1 MVEPRCVNCARRVP
15 WLSFWG
21 NLTAT
26 IYKIVVG
33 VLGGSSALIA
43 DGIHSFTDVIGTSAI
58 LISRRISDRPADEDH
73 PFGHGKAEFMGSVFI
88 YVVLLFLSVGIFIG
102 GVFVIISGNIAEPRI
117 VTILA
122 AAISVF
128 YNVLMFRLGSCA
140 GSKNNSPALMAN
152 AFENRT
158 DAISSVACVLG
169 IGAAVL
175 IDPICDPLAA
185 MAVGVVIFAN
195 SIVQLRESMQGL
207 MDRALPPDAV
217 ERIRQVVLAQE
228 SVCGIG
234 FLKSRQT
241 GSHYWVDLG
250 IQVPGNLSV
259 PQSDAVAATVRGELM
274 SRSARFHSVEVFVS
288 AAPDIAQEP
297 PTEPTASGDEA
308 STRSD

>member
-169 IGAAVL
+169 RLRCMGGTLMWKNCSASSNPESAWCSARV
-175 IDPICDPLAA
+175 PISISIARCRASWNPESPCRPW
-185 MAVGVVIFAN
+185 VVI
-195 SIVQLRESMQGL
+195 
-207 MDRALPPDAV
+207 RAL
-217 ERIRQVVLAQE
+217 RIPAWIP
-228 SVCGIG
+228 CGR
-234 FLKSRQT
+234 ST
-241 GSHYWVDLG
+241 W
-250 IQVPGNLSV
+250 
-259 PQSDAVAATVRGELM
+259 RG
-274 SRSARFHSVEVFVS
+274 A
-288 AAPDIAQEP
+288 
-297 PTEPTASGDEA
+297 
-308 STRSD
+308 